1 MEIIKALPKG
11 IRANLAQFLHQLLQ
25 VMFVGLTLGTMRT
38 VIPALASTEFGLP
51 KNSYILL
58 TTFVVAFGLVKAVL
72 NFISGRLSEKIG
84 RKKVLIIG
92 WLFAIP
98 IPLLVFFGH
107 SWNYIVF
114 ATVLLGINQGFCWSM
129 TQTSKLDFIHQNER
143 GLAIGMNEAAGYF
156 GLAMAGI
163 ITAYLATIIG
173 PRLSLLIFGMATIL
187 IAICLSWIFVKDTLS
202 WTREVSSTIEPLS
215 NDVIVNKYQL
225 TTLQIFMR
233 MSWQDKR
240 LMAICQAGLVE
251 KFVDALIWIFYPVL
265 MIRLGMSLQS
275 IGWVVGVY
283 GLVWGL
289 SQPFTGRLSD
299 HIGRHN
305 LSVWGMWLCGLG
317 VLMMLFKSNATWY
330 LISAAVS
337 GFGMAMLYPNLSA
350 AVADVAHQSWRGSAI
365 GIYRFWR
372 DLGYAI
378 GALGIGIAAD
388 VSDSIE
394 IAFWFVAVSM
404 FISGAILWYWGEE
417 TLHVNQQA

>member
-1 MEIIKALPKG
+1 MDIIKALPKG

-38 VIPALASTEFGLP
+38 VIPALASTEFNLP
-51 KNSYILL
+51 KDSYVLL
-58 TTFVVAFGLVKAVL
+58 STFVMAFGLVKAVL

-98 IPLLVFFGH
+98 IPLLIFFGH
-107 SWNYIVF
+107 SWSYIVF

-156 GLAMAGI
+156 GLAIAGI

-173 PRLSLLIFGMATIL
+173 PRLSLLIFGMSTIL
-187 IAICLSWIFVKDTLS
+187 IAICLSLIFVKDTLL
-202 WTREVSSTIEPLS
+202 WTREVNSTIDPLS
-215 NDVIVNKYQL
+215 NNVVVNKYQL

-240 LMAICQAGLVE
+240 LMAICQAGLIE
-251 KFVDALIWIFYPVL
+251 KFVDALIWIFYPFL

-317 VLMMLFKSNATWY
+317 VLMMLFKNNVTWY

-388 VSDSIE
+388 ISDSIE
-394 IAFWFVAVSM
+394 MAFWFVAISM
-404 FISGAILWYWGEE
+404 FISGAILWYWGKE
-417 TLHVNQQA
+417 TLHVNQRA

>member
-1 MEIIKALPKG
+1 MEIIKAFPKG
-11 IRANLAQFLHQLLQ
+11 IHANLAQFSHQLLQ
-25 VMFVGLTLGTMRT
+25 VMFVGLILGTMRT

-51 KNSYILL
+51 KDSYVLL
-58 TTFVVAFGLVKAVL
+58 TTFVVAFGLVKALL

-98 IPLLVFFGH
+98 IPFLVFFGL
-107 SWNYIVF
+107 SWGYIVF

-163 ITAYLATIIG
+163 ITAYLATIFG
-173 PRLSLLIFGMATIL
+173 ARLSLLIFGMSTIL
-187 IAICLSWIFVKDTLS
+187 IAICLSCIFVKDTLS
-202 WTREVSSTIEPLS
+202 WTREPNFAIEPLS
-215 NDVIVNKYQL
+215 NDLIINKYQL
-225 TTLQIFMR
+225 TIIQIFMR

-251 KFVDALIWIFYPVL
+251 KFVDALIWVFYPVL
-265 MIRLGMSLQS
+265 MIKLGMSLQS

-283 GLVWGL
+283 GFVWGL

-299 HIGRHN
+299 RIGRHN
-305 LSVWGMWLCGLG
+305 LCVWGMWLCGLG
-317 VLMMLFKSNATWY
+317 VLMMLFKSNMSWY
-330 LISAAVS
+330 LVSATTS
-337 GFGMAMLYPNLSA
+337 GLGMAMLYPNLSA
-350 AVADVAHQSWRGSAI
+350 TVADLADKSWRGSAI

-378 GALGIGIAAD
+378 GALGIGIVAEI
-388 VSDSIE
+388 SDSIE
-394 IAFWFVAVSM
+394 TAFWFVAISM

-417 TLHVNQQA
+417 TLHANN

>member
-1 MEIIKALPKG
+1 MEIIETYPKG

-51 KNSYILL
+51 KNSYLLL
-58 TTFVVAFGLVKAVL
+58 TTFVVAFGLVKAIL

-107 SWNYIVF
+107 SWGYIVF
-114 ATVLLGINQGFCWSM
+114 ATVLLGINQGLCWSI
-129 TQTSKLDFIHQNER
+129 TQTSKLDFVHQNER
-143 GLAIGMNEAAGYF
+143 GLAIGMNEAAGYA

-163 ITAYLATIIG
+163 ITAYLAITIG
-173 PRLSLLIFGMATIL
+173 PRLSILIFGMSTTL
-187 IAICLSWIFVKDTLS
+187 IAICLAWIFIKDTLP
-202 WTREVSSTIEPLS
+202 WTRELKSATALVSNE
-215 NDVIVNKYQL
+215 VITNQYPL
-225 TTLQIFMR
+225 TTLQVFVR

-251 KFVDALIWIFYPVL
+251 KFVDSLIWIFYPVL
-265 MIRLGMSLQS
+265 MINLGMSLQS

-299 HIGRHN
+299 SIGRHN

-317 VLMMLFKSNATWY
+317 VLTMLFKSNVTWY
-330 LISAAVS
+330 SISAAVS

-350 AVADVAHQSWRGSAI
+350 AVADVAHKSWRGSAI

-378 GALGIGIAAD
+378 GALGIGIVAEI
-388 VSDSIE
+388 SGSID
-394 IAFWFVAVSM
+394 ITFWFVAISM

-417 TLHVNQQA
+417 TLQANQQA

>member
-1 MEIIKALPKG
+1 METIKTFPKG
-11 IRANLAQFLHQLLQ
+11 ISANLAQFLHQLLQ
-25 VMFVGLTLGTMRT
+25 VFFVGLTLGTMRT

-107 SWNYIVF
+107 SWSYIVF

-143 GLAIGMNEAAGYF
+143 GLAIGMNEAAGYV
-156 GLAMAGI
+156 GLALAGI
-163 ITAYLATIIG
+163 ITAYLATTIG
-173 PRLSLLIFGMATIL
+173 PRLSILTFGMSTIL
-187 IAICLSWIFVKDTLS
+187 IAIFVSWIFVKDTLS
-202 WTREVSSTIEPLS
+202 WTYEANSSIEPLG
-215 NDVIVNKYQL
+215 DALIFNKHKL

-265 MIRLGMSLQS
+265 MIRLGISLQNV
-275 IGWVVGVY
+275 GWVVGVY
-283 GLVWGL
+283 GIVWGL
-289 SQPFTGRLSD
+289 SQPFTGKLSD
-299 HIGRHN
+299 HIGRHK

-317 VLMMLFKSNATWY
+317 VLMMLFKSNVAWY
-330 LISAAVS
+330 LVSAAVS

-350 AVADVAHQSWRGSAI
+350 AVADIAHQSWRGSAI

-372 DLGYAI
+372 DSGYAI
-378 GALGIGIAAD
+378 GALVIGIVAQ
-388 VSDSIE
+388 VSSSIE
-394 IAFWFVAVSM
+394 MAFWFVATSM
-404 FISGAILWYWGEE
+404 FISGAILWCWGEE
-417 TLHVNQQA
+417 TLNMDH